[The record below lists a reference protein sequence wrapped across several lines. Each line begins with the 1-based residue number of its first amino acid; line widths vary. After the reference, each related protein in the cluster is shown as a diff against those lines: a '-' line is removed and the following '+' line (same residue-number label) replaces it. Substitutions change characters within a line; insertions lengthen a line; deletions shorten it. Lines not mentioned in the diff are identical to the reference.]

1 MSGSARSGVRTAA
14 VLVAIGA
21 SALAYESPSLAHG
34 VTAVSRA
41 EIVQCS
47 SAIDV
52 VPAASPASSDRVLFD
67 RVWIAGRDRVASP
80 NTQPVGSG
88 RFVYYAKTGF
98 NVLKGQIG
106 ALVDVPRAW
115 RNRVRITW
123 GNVAW
128 AVSIRFPGCR
138 SGPAWTSYA
147 GGFLFHDK
155 RGGCVPLRVAV
166 QGKTTTVY
174 FSAGR
179 RC

>member
-1 MSGSARSGVRTAA
+1 MSGSARSVVRTAA

-21 SALAYESPSLAHG
+21 SALGYESPPLAHG
-34 VTAVSRA
+34 FTPVSRA

-98 NVLKGQIG
+98 NVLRGQIG
-106 ALVDVPRAW
+106 AVVDVPSAW

-123 GNVAW
+123 GNVAS

-138 SGPAWTSYA
+138 SGPAWASYA
-147 GGFLFHDK
+147 GGFLFRDK
-155 RGGCVPLRVAV
+155 RGGCVPLRIAV
-166 QGKTTTVY
+166 QGRATTVY